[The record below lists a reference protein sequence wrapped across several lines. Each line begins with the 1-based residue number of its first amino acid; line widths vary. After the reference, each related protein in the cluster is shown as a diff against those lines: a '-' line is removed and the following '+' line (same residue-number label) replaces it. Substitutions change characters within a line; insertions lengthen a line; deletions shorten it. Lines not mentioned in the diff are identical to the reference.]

1 MRAKDALTILI
12 NLTDSAAVRAE
23 LADDAAF
30 LELLLTK
37 ITDIKYPLADQAV
50 MLLANLSKSPAVA
63 KLITLERAVPEGV
76 SSSKIAMDQL
86 MDCFVKGADKSLNK
100 DANFDYL
107 SYVFA
112 DLSALEAGRKY
123 FVNKQEYD
131 QVIPI
136 QKIIVFTE
144 HKSDIRRR
152 GIASTIK

>member
-1 MRAKDALTILI
+1 MRAKHALTILI

-23 LADDAAF
+23 LASDAAF
-30 LELLLTK
+30 LELLLSK
-37 ITDIKYPLADQAV
+37 ITDVKYPNADQVA
-50 MLLANLSKSPAVA
+50 MLLANLSKSTEVA
-63 KLITLERAVPEGV
+63 KLITLERAIPEGV

-86 MDCFVKGADKSLNK
+86 MDCFVKGAGGSLNK

-131 QVIPI
+131 EIVPI
-136 QKIIVFTE
+136 QKVIVFTE